1 MSFRYTLEHPDIM
14 MCDNYRER
22 CYKEKAANTGLFIVY
37 PVYPVG
43 KPNPTSR
50 WYCSWEC
57 LIEDAKTLMETVRLP

>member
-37 PVYPVG
+37 PVYPVA
-43 KPNPTSR
+43 PVSPVYPVYPVAPVAPVSP
-50 WYCSWEC
+50 
-57 LIEDAKTLMETVRLP
+57 V